1 MGLIQKYLRPYGR
14 AVPSTVEATL
24 QSRRLMAG
32 SSAIAQALT
41 DAVAPHFA
49 RHIDATRRHGAD
61 GLAVPPDATSMAAMV
76 DAAFWASLRREE
88 GYVPKISLA
97 YLSLEHAASAMRFAR
112 PLSLEPGALTK
123 VAPAVERPGVHL
135 AVWPSNGELC
145 VWGTARHLPTYC
157 FVLEVITPGLLVV
170 KHSRAESSSKFI
182 NVAVLEGDQIKV
194 LNEGAAGLPD
204 CPGVVTSLVGFE
216 VPPTSGSTG
225 ILVQIAVSM
234 RDHGRGGLLL
244 IVPRNSDWQ
253 DSILQPVPYAV
264 APPFSELAELAANRR
279 DHDQV
284 WQDALR
290 RSVAMVAGLTAV
302 DGATIIDTNYELL
315 AFGAKIARRQHSPR
329 VEQLIVTEPIIGST
343 PEVMNS
349 SQLGGTRHI
358 SAAQFVHDQRDS
370 VALVASQDGRFTV
383 VAWSS
388 CEDLV
393 HAHRVEALLL

>member
-1 MGLIQKYLRPYGR
+1 
-14 AVPSTVEATL
+14 
-24 QSRRLMAG
+24 MAG
-32 SSAIAQALT
+32 SSAIAQALS

-49 RHIDATRRHGAD
+49 RDIDAARRNGTD
-61 GLAVPPDATSMAAMV
+61 GLAVPPDATSIAAMV

-97 YLSLEHAASAMRFAR
+97 YLSPEHAASAMRLAR

-135 AVWPSNGELC
+135 AVWPLNGEFR
-145 VWGTARHLPTYC
+145 VWGTTRDLPTFC
-157 FVLEVITPGLLVV
+157 FVLEVIAPGLLVV
-170 KHSRAESSSKFI
+170 KESRAESSGKFI

-204 CPGVVTSLVGFE
+204 CPGVVTSLLGFE
-216 VPPTSGSTG
+216 VPTSGSTG

-244 IVPRNSDWQ
+244 IVPCNSDWQ
-253 DSILQPVPYAV
+253 DCILQPVPYPV
-264 APPFSELAELAANRR
+264 APPFSELAELAVNRR

-290 RSVAMVAGLTAV
+290 RSVAMIAGLTAV
-302 DGATIIDTNYELL
+302 DGATIMGTDYELL
-315 AFGAKIARRQHSPR
+315 AFGAKIGRREHSPR
-329 VEQLIVTEPIIGST
+329 VEQLIVTEPIVGSA

-349 SQLGGTRHI
+349 AQLGGTRHI

-383 VAWSS
+383 FAWSP
-388 CEDLV
+388 CENMV
-393 HAHRVEALLL
+393 YAHRVEALLL

>member
-1 MGLIQKYLRPYGR
+1 M
-14 AVPSTVEATL
+14 T
-24 QSRRLMAG
+24 G
-32 SSAIAQALT
+32 SSAIAQALS

-49 RHIDATRRHGAD
+49 RHTDGARRND
-61 GLAVPPDATSMAAMV
+61 RLAVPPDATAIAAMV

-97 YLSLEHAASAMRFAR
+97 YLSPEHAPSALRFAR

-135 AVWPSNGELC
+135 GVWPLSGELR
-145 VWGTARHLPTYC
+145 VWGTTRDLPIYC
-157 FVLEVITPGLLVV
+157 FVLEVITPGVLVV
-170 KHSRAESSSKFI
+170 KDSRAESSGKFI

-194 LNEGAAGLPD
+194 LNEGAGALPD
-204 CPGVVTSLVGFE
+204 CPGVVTSLLGLE
-216 VPPTSGSTG
+216 APSSAGSVG

-244 IVPRNSDWQ
+244 IVPSNSDWQ
-253 DSILQPVPYAV
+253 ECILQPVPYAV
-264 APPFSELAELAANRR
+264 APPFSELAELAANRH

-302 DGATIIDTNYELL
+302 DGATIMGTDYKLL
-315 AFGAKIARRQHSPR
+315 AFGAKIGRRQHSPR
-329 VEQLIVTEPIIGST
+329 VEQLIVTEPIVESV

-349 SQLGGTRHI
+349 AQLGGTRHI

-383 VAWSS
+383 FAWSP
-388 CEDLV
+388 CENMV